1 MSGNAPTEM
10 PPEDDDQTVPGP
22 AGRARPSGAGPL
34 TSHNALPPGT
44 RLGEF
49 EILGLVGEGGFGIVY
64 LAHDHNLQRRVALKE
79 YLPSSL
85 AGRAGGLIV
94 SVVSER
100 HAETFDA
107 GLRSFVNEARLLAKF
122 DHPSLV
128 KVYRFWEG
136 NGTAYM
142 VMPYYE
148 GVTVGE
154 ALKRMGKPPDEGWL
168 KRLLSDLLD
177 ALAVLHAA
185 QCLHRDIAPDN
196 ILILESGRPVLLD
209 FGAARRVIGDRS
221 QALTVI
227 LKPGYAPVEQYA
239 DSETMKQGPWTDVY
253 ALASVAYFA
262 IMGEPPTAS
271 VARIISDPLVP
282 LAQAAAG
289 RYSGSFLEAL
299 DHAMAVKPED
309 RPRDTAAMRNLLGF
323 ERRAF
328 PREPGPSA
336 PPAPPP
342 SRPVAPPERRSRA
355 KQVKLATAGLALG
368 AAGLAVWFLIREPE
382 PPTAPPR
389 TQGEAA
395 PKVVEQPAAAPPPAP
410 APSAPAAPFD
420 PIRALDQVFEARN
433 RDHAV
438 SVSLEKALLRI
449 GQDRLRFSVR
459 SAKPGYLYVLMVG
472 TDRSHIFLLFPN
484 ALDRSNRI
492 EPGKDLELPK
502 PQWQITAAGPPGTN
516 HFVAFVSDRPRD
528 FAAAGLKDLQP
539 FSEFPF
545 DVAERLSLKHAGP
558 QPLLAGTPVCPGTSA
573 CPDGYGAA
581 VFSIEEIPAR

>member
-1 MSGNAPTEM
+1 MPFPADAPLTDDAVRLAGWWGEPAQPLALIAPRAVCAALDDAALGAMAATGTGRTLWWAKARGESSSCVLGYVGLPGESEFAVMMTALAQTPMSGESPTEM
-10 PPEDDDQTVPGP
+10 PPEDDDETMPGP
-22 AGRARPSGAGPL
+22 AGRARPSGAEPL

-64 LAHDHNLQRRVALKE
+64 LAHDHNLQRRIALKE

-100 HAETFDA
+100 HTETFHA

-148 GVTVGE
+148 GLTVGE

-168 KRLLSDLLD
+168 KRLVSDLLD

-239 DSETMKQGPWTDVY
+239 DTETMKQGPWTDVY

-289 RYSGSFLEAL
+289 RYSAAFLQAL
-299 DHAMAVKPED
+299 DLAMAVKPED
-309 RPRDTAAMRNLLGF
+309 RPRDTAAMRSLLGL
-323 ERRAF
+323 RAA
-328 PREPGPSA
+328 S
-336 PPAPPP
+336 
-342 SRPVAPPERRSRA
+342 
-355 KQVKLATAGLALG
+355 
-368 AAGLAVWFLIREPE
+368 
-382 PPTAPPR
+382 
-389 TQGEAA
+389 
-395 PKVVEQPAAAPPPAP
+395 
-410 APSAPAAPFD
+410 
-420 PIRALDQVFEARN
+420 
-433 RDHAV
+433 
-438 SVSLEKALLRI
+438 
-449 GQDRLRFSVR
+449 
-459 SAKPGYLYVLMVG
+459 
-472 TDRSHIFLLFPN
+472 
-484 ALDRSNRI
+484 
-492 EPGKDLELPK
+492 
-502 PQWQITAAGPPGTN
+502 
-516 HFVAFVSDRPRD
+516 
-528 FAAAGLKDLQP
+528 
-539 FSEFPF
+539 
-545 DVAERLSLKHAGP
+545 
-558 QPLLAGTPVCPGTSA
+558 
-573 CPDGYGAA
+573 
-581 VFSIEEIPAR
+581 IPARIPGQCSSRTSPE

>member
-1 MSGNAPTEM
+1 MSDESPTVM
-10 PPEDDDQTVPGP
+10 PPEDDDQTLPGRAGP
-22 AGRARPSGAGPL
+22 ARSSNADPL
-34 TSHNALPPGT
+34 ASHNALLPGT

-64 LAHDHNLQRRVALKE
+64 LAHDHGLQRRIALKE

-100 HAETFDA
+100 HTETFQA

-148 GVTVGE
+148 GMTLTE
-154 ALKRMGKPPDEGWL
+154 ALKQMGKPPDEGWL

-196 ILILESGRPVLLD
+196 ILMLESGRPVLLD

-239 DSETMKQGPWTDVY
+239 NTATMKQGPWTDIY

-262 IMGEPPTAS
+262 IMGEPPTPS
-271 VARIISDPLVP
+271 VARMISDPLVP

-289 RYSGSFLEAL
+289 RYTATFLQAL
-299 DHAMAVKPED
+299 DRCMAVKPED
-309 RPRDTAAMRNLLGF
+309 RPQDTTSVRNLLGF
-323 ERRAF
+323 ERRAM
-328 PREPGPSA
+328 PRIPATATPPVPS
-336 PPAPPP
+336 P
-342 SRPVAPPERRSRA
+342 SPQPTPRRRSRA
-355 KQVKLATAGLALG
+355 KVPVLVAGIAIA
-368 AAGLAVWFLIREPE
+368 AAGVAAWLLIGTPE
-382 PPTAPPR
+382 AP
-389 TQGEAA
+389 
-395 PKVVEQPAAAPPPAP
+395 APPPTQAQAP
-410 APSAPAAPFD
+410 QPPEPSVAAPVAAPSPPAAPFD
-420 PIRALDQVFEARN
+420 PVRALDEVFQARS

-438 SVSLEKALLRI
+438 TVSLERAQLRI
-449 GQDRLRFSVR
+449 GQDRLRFGVR

-472 TDRSHIFLLFPN
+472 TDRSHFFLLFPN
-484 ALDRSNRI
+484 SLDRSNRI
-492 EPGKDLELPK
+492 EPGRDLQLPR

-545 DVAERLSLKHAGP
+545 DVAERLSLAHSGP
-558 QPLLAGTPVCPGTSA
+558 QPLFAGTPVCPDTGA
-573 CPDGYGAA
+573 CARDYGAA

>member
-1 MSGNAPTEM
+1 MSGESPTEM
-10 PPEDDDQTVPGP
+10 PPEDDDETMPGP
-22 AGRARPSGAGPL
+22 GGTRPSGAEAL

-64 LAHDHNLQRRVALKE
+64 LAHDHGLQRRVALKE

-100 HAETFDA
+100 HTETFQA

-148 GVTVGE
+148 GLTVGE

-239 DSETMKQGPWTDVY
+239 DTETMKQGPWTDVY

-289 RYSGSFLEAL
+289 RYSAALLQAL
-299 DHAMAVKPED
+299 DLAMAVKPED
-309 RPRDTAAMRNLLGF
+309 RPRDTTALRSLLGF
-323 ERRAF
+323 ERRAV
-328 PREPGPSA
+328 PREPRPGA
-336 PPAPPP
+336 LPAPPQSGAGMWPRRPARVP
-342 SRPVAPPERRSRA
+342 SSSC
-355 KQVKLATAGLALG
+355 
-368 AAGLAVWFLIREPE
+368 W
-382 PPTAPPR
+382 
-389 TQGEAA
+389 
-395 PKVVEQPAAAPPPAP
+395 QPAD
-410 APSAPAAPFD
+410 S
-420 PIRALDQVFEARN
+420 RSEQW
-433 RDHAV
+433 
-438 SVSLEKALLRI
+438 
-449 GQDRLRFSVR
+449 GWRFGS
-459 SAKPGYLYVLMVG
+459 
-472 TDRSHIFLLFPN
+472 
-484 ALDRSNRI
+484 
-492 EPGKDLELPK
+492 
-502 PQWQITAAGPPGTN
+502 
-516 HFVAFVSDRPRD
+516 
-528 FAAAGLKDLQP
+528 
-539 FSEFPF
+539 
-545 DVAERLSLKHAGP
+545 
-558 QPLLAGTPVCPGTSA
+558 
-573 CPDGYGAA
+573 
-581 VFSIEEIPAR
+581 